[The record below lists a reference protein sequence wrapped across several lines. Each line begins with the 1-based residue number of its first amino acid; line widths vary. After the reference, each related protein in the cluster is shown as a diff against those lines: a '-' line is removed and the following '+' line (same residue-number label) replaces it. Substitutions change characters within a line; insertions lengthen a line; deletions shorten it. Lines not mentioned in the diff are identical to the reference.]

1 MDDMRDRYRAPGR
14 DNPPPRPVHET
25 LRHAYQPP
33 PRPHAPSRRPHNQP
47 EAQRSQPPPA
57 EPEPTQRHIEAAPA
71 RRQHYKQPK
80 TRLWPNLVV
89 LVVILAAL
97 AGAGVYAYPKFFGPN
112 PFPANIQQNAQL
124 SLLYPTK
131 LPAGYQVDKT
141 SFNLDNGILIYSAAN
156 GDKKMVFTLQK
167 TPSNFDFTSFYKQQ
181 LSGTQQFQTPYG
193 QATIGKNSGHY
204 LGSLPAGDTWVLLS
218 TNSPAVSIDD
228 MSTALQNLKKY

>member
-1 MDDMRDRYRAPGR
+1 MDDMRSRYRLRG
-14 DNPPPRPVHET
+14 DDERPVHEA

-33 PRPHAPSRRPHNQP
+33 PRPHAHSTRPHHQP
-47 EAQRSQPPPA
+47 EAQKP
-57 EPEPTQRHIEAAPA
+57 PEPQVQPEPIQRHIEATPA
-71 RRQHYKQPK
+71 QRQHYKKPK
-80 TRLWPNLVV
+80 VRVWRK
-89 LVVILAAL
+89 VVIFAAIIAAL
-97 AGAGVYAYPKFFGPN
+97 AGAGVYAYPKYFGPN
-112 PFPANIQQNAQL
+112 PFPANIQQNTKLA
-124 SLLYPTK
+124 LLYPSK

-167 TPSNFDFTSFYKQQ
+167 TPANFDFTSFYKQQ
-181 LSGTQQFQTPYG
+181 LTGTQQFQTLYG